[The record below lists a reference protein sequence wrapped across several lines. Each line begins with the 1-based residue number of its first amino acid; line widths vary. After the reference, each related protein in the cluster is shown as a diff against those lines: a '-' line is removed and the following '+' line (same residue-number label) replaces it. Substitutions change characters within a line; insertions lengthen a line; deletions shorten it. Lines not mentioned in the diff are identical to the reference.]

1 MATNRWRR
9 SGQDDARPER
19 PADPAFDDPGT
30 IRKALAERVKG
41 QSDQLWRISVLL
53 SLHLRRPAQ
62 VSAGQVPP
70 NAVVIG
76 PTGCGKTHTF
86 RVAADI
92 LGIPF
97 VAVDTTSLV
106 PAGVIGT
113 QIEDVMGDLVASA
126 EDILR
131 RAGRARRPGDTL
143 DLAER
148 GILFF
153 DEFDKI
159 RGESSD
165 SSLSVQNRHVQ
176 RRLLKICEGAAVPV
190 AVRNHEGHAPPVTL
204 RTRGMLVVASGSFA
218 GIAGD
223 DPQQLPELSSLD
235 LIGFGLAPELLAR
248 LPIVVQYD
256 ALRVAELTEILRDA
270 HLSPLSMWR
279 DYLEGL
285 GVRLTVTD
293 DAIDVIARR
302 ALQLQLGARGL
313 QQVVFPVVARLVEE
327 AMMTGTVGELV
338 VTAELIDPHRPHLVR
353 SGP

>member
-1 MATNRWRR
+1 MATIRWRR
-9 SGQDDARPER
+9 TGQVDGATEP
-19 PADPAFDDPGT
+19 PADQVVDDPGT
-30 IRKALAERVKG
+30 IRRALAKRIKG

-62 VSAGQVPP
+62 VNAGQVSP

-97 VAVDTTSLV
+97 VAVDSTSLV

-126 EDILR
+126 EDIL
-131 RAGRARRPGDTL
+131 GRSGQFRRPGDAL

-190 AVRNHEGHAPPVTL
+190 AVRNHEGQASPVTL
-204 RTRGMLVVASGSFA
+204 RTRGILVVAAGSFA

-223 DPQQLPELSSLD
+223 DPQELPELSSLD

-256 ALRVAELTEILRDA
+256 ALRVADLTEILRDSHA
-270 HLSPLSMWR
+270 SPLTMWR

-285 GVRLTVTD
+285 GLRLTMTD
-293 DAIDVIARR
+293 EATDVIARR

-313 QQVVFPVVARLVEE
+313 QQIVFPIVA
-327 AMMTGTVGELV
+327 
-338 VTAELIDPHRPHLVR
+338 
-353 SGP
+353 